1 MECSMWL
8 GRLELHICAE
18 RAVFGGSL
26 EFKGKCRSPEIIIR
40 IDGTIVAPLDYGVLG
55 KSRNWFSF
63 EGVTGVSLTGSG
75 TFDAKGPSLWAC
87 KASHSNSCPSG
98 TTTLSFTN
106 SNNIRING
114 LTSLNSQMFH
124 IVINGCKNVHIR
136 GVKIVAAGNSPN
148 TDGIHVQLSTD
159 VEIFSSSTKTG
170 DDCIS
175 IGPGTKN
182 LCVEQVSCGPGH
194 GISIG
199 SLAKD
204 LKEEGVQ
211 NVTVKKTTFSNT
223 QNGLRIKSWAR
234 PSTGF
239 VEGVRFMDS
248 MMRNVQNPVVIDQ
261 NYCPRNENCPGQ
273 VSGVK
278 IKDIMYTDIRGTS
291 STPIA
296 IKFDCSTKNPCTGIE
311 LQNVNL
317 TYLNKAAQSFCSNV
331 VGTLPCNSVTQIH
344 RLFTRS
350 HLQQHQFSPI
360 LKPSSSSHNQN
371 HTFSLIQDSAVIAC
385 LRANSAEQAMEAARA
400 AVNGGITVLE
410 IVRSTPG
417 VFEVLQ
423 ALVNEYPTKAF
434 GVGTVLTAEDA
445 KTAIKAG
452 AKFLMSPA
460 TVNDIID
467 TVQDADVLYIPG
479 AMTPTEIASEALN
492 KDRIVVF
499 QIFSAHNAGAKIVK
513 IYPVSALGG
522 VRYISAIMKPFS
534 HIPMVASQG
543 ITIDS
548 VGDYIAHGAISVV
561 LSDAIFSKEA
571 MNQNNFNAVSQ
582 LAKSAALQGKNAVE
596 RKKR

>member
-1 MECSMWL
+1 MWL

-114 LTSLNSQMFH
+114 LT
-124 IVINGCKNVHIR
+124 
-136 GVKIVAAGNSPN
+136 
-148 TDGIHVQLSTD
+148 
-159 VEIFSSSTKTG
+159 
-170 DDCIS
+170 
-175 IGPGTKN
+175 
-182 LCVEQVSCGPGH
+182 
-194 GISIG
+194 IG

-479 AMTPTEIASEALN
+479 AMTPTEIASGKSGIQILASTSS
-492 KDRIVVF
+492 
-499 QIFSAHNAGAKIVK
+499 IFSAHNAGAKIVK